1 VHLHPSPAIPAK
13 PRARLAATVAAL
25 ALVLALA
32 AWVASAYWGY
42 SYDDA
47 FITYRYAASWA
58 ARGALEYNP
67 GESVLGTTAPGYA
80 LLLGL
85 LARLTGVPVAGL
97 GTLLSVGSL
106 VAVSLLLHRLA
117 AGASAGYRLALPLL
131 FALLALP
138 CQWNVEMLGAE
149 SFLVLALGLGG
160 AVLALATPPGGTRQG
175 LAGLLLAAATACR
188 LDAAALAGLVGLA
201 LWLRE
206 RRFPRAFALAG
217 LAPLALWLGWLWS
230 TYGRIVPVTLAAKH
244 SELAASG
251 QLSYTAAEWQ
261 WLRRT
266 LPAPAAVAL
275 LLLAAAGAVALAR
288 SRRALPGAALVGAVT
303 GAWLLVHELVYRAV
317 QVPFAPWY
325 HVALLQATLA
335 AAAGGA
341 LALAHYV
348 SRKVLAHPVSRK
360 ALAHRLSPLAP
371 RALLAVALAAALL
384 LPALLPWSRW
394 TLAHAGRPPDP
405 RYPSYRRIAD
415 ALAGASPAHTVAAVE
430 IGVLGYFAPARVLDL
445 AGLVT
450 PEVVP
455 ARASGTLPA
464 LVAARA
470 PEYILD
476 ADAFPDVMRPVLAAP
491 GIAGRYTPVI
501 SVRHGEDPHR
511 RLRLLRR
518 VP

>member
-1 VHLHPSPAIPAK
+1 MKTPRIPATLTE
-13 PRARLAATVAAL
+13 PRAPLAATTV
-25 ALVLALA
+25 VLAPAVVLA
-32 AWVASAYWGY
+32 IWVASAYWGF

-47 FITYRYAASWA
+47 FITYRYAANWA
-58 ARGALEYNP
+58 ARGALEHNP
-67 GESVLGTTAPGYA
+67 GEAVLGTSAPGYA

-85 LARLTGVPVAGL
+85 LARITRVSVAGL
-97 GTLLSVGSL
+97 GTALSVGSL
-106 VAVSLLLHRLA
+106 VTVTLLLHRLA
-117 AGASAGYRLALPLL
+117 AAAPPAFRLGLPLL

-160 AVLALATPPGGTRQG
+160 AVLALAGPPAPARHA
-175 LAGLLLAAATACR
+175 LAGLLVAAATACR

-201 LWLRE
+201 LWLRA
-206 RRFPRAFALAG
+206 RRFPRVFALAG
-217 LAPLALWLGWLWS
+217 LAPLALWLGWLWV
-230 TYGRIVPVTLAAKH
+230 TYGRVVPVTLAAKH

-251 QLSYTAAEWQ
+251 QVSYTAAEWE

-288 SRRALPGAALVGAVT
+288 SRRALPDAARVGAVAA
-303 GAWLLVHELVYRAV
+303 AWLLVHELAYRALE
-317 QVPFAPWY
+317 VPFAPWY
-325 HVALLQATLA
+325 HVPLLQAILG

-341 LALAHYV
+341 LALAHG
-348 SRKVLAHPVSRK
+348 LARM
-360 ALAHRLSPLAP
+360 APLAGASAG
-371 RALLAVALAAALL
+371 ALRPALAAAIAAGLL
-384 LPALLPWSRW
+384 LPAVLPWARW
-394 TLAHAGRPPDP
+394 TLAHGGRPPDP
-405 RYPSYRRIAD
+405 RYPSYRRIAE
-415 ALAGASPAHTVAAVE
+415 ALAGASPTDTVAAVE

-455 ARASGTLPA
+455 ARAAGTLPA

-476 ADAFPDVMRPVLAAP
+476 ADAFADVMRPVLAAP
-491 GIAGRYTPVI
+491 GIAGRYRHVLT
-501 SVRHGEDPHR
+501 VRHGEDPHR

>member
-1 VHLHPSPAIPAK
+1 VHLHPSPAILAK

-160 AVLALATPPGGTRQG
+160 AVLALATPPDGTRRG

-206 RRFPRAFALAG
+206 RRFPRTLALAG

-251 QLSYTAAEWQ
+251 QLSYTAAEWE

-275 LLLAAAGAVALAR
+275 LLLAAAGVVALAR

-325 HVALLQATLA
+325 HVALLQAVLA

-341 LALAHYV
+341 LALAC
-348 SRKVLAHPVSRK
+348 RLARI
-360 ALAHRLSPLAP
+360 APLAGAP
-371 RALLAVALAAALL
+371 RSALAVALAAALL

-430 IGVLGYFAPARVLDL
+430 IGVLGYFAPVRVLDL

-476 ADAFPDVMRPVLAAP
+476 ADAFPDAMRPLLAAP
-491 GIAGRYTPVI
+491 GIAGRYREVI